1 MRSCD
6 GCARSKPAPPV
17 ARSFE
22 IISSLLE
29 SVTST
34 SIPVSFLNCASDVGG
49 HVVGPR
55 DEAQL
60 VVLRERGRGEAERQ
74 DAGGG
79 ELT

>member
-22 IISSLLE
+22 IISSLFE

-34 SIPVSFLNCASDVGG
+34 SMPGFLLELRDDVGG
-49 HVVGPR
+49 HVVGPG

-60 VVLRERGRGEAERQ
+60 VVLRERGRGEAEGDEARG
-74 DAGGG
+74 D
-79 ELT
+79 ELA